1 MNLTFR
7 LGEHLF
13 TPTPTIGR
21 DWDSA
26 DKTARASCRAKQ
38 YTTLLLRTYEPLD
51 RFVDIL
57 RSLET
62 CDAFSYIV
70 HDQDVNPD
78 GTSKEPHIHALL
90 HFPPDGRIRITS
102 LVKLFKQ
109 NTRVEI
115 PLDVASCRD
124 YFLHVNHP
132 DKFQYD
138 SDERIEHNTAVLLGT
153 RSSTS
158 ALKEHEARERNAEFI
173 SDLCQL
179 APYDLAIKY
188 GRDYM
193 RNQSRYNEFRRSL
206 DCFAPSLDELS
217 ALCALSEVFDEV
229 DFRPA
234 VVRHLCASLEVA
246 LLCDNSSPRS
256 CSQLISLLADLI
268 HTSLLANSAPH
279 SYKEI

>member
-1 MNLTFR
+1 MEKTYR

-13 TPTPTIGR
+13 TPTPTIGK

-26 DKTARASCRAKQ
+26 DKSVRASCRAKQ

-62 CDAFSYIV
+62 CDAWSYIL
-70 HDQDVNPD
+70 HDKDANPD
-78 GTSKEPHIHALL
+78 GTLKEPHIHALL
-90 HFPPDGRIRITS
+90 HFPPDGRIRITT
-102 LVKLFKQ
+102 LVKLFKH

-115 PLDVASCRD
+115 PLDVQSCLD
-124 YFLHVNHP
+124 YFLHTNQP
-132 DKFQYD
+132 DKYQYEA
-138 SDERIEHNTAVLLGT
+138 DERISHNTAVLLGT
-153 RSSTS
+153 RSSS
-158 ALKEHEARERNAEFI
+158 SSLKEQEARERNAEFV

-206 DCFAPSLDELS
+206 DCFALSLDERS
-217 ALCALSEVFDEV
+217 ALGALSEAFDEV
-229 DFRPA
+229 VFCPS

-256 CSQLISLLADLI
+256 CSELMSLLADLI
-268 HTSLLANSAPH
+268 HTSVRANSAPR
-279 SYKEI
+279 SDKEF